1 MAHNSTQ
8 EMHKE
13 FALSGKTISETQR
26 LRALREYRIL
36 DTAPEAPFD
45 RITGIAAAHYDV
57 PIALVSLV
65 DESRQWFK
73 SQLGIDVCETER
85 EVSFCTHAIKADQP
99 MIINNA
105 AAHPMFAE
113 NPLVTGAPHIRFYA
127 GCPLITSSGAR
138 LGTLCIIDDKPRPD
152 FKESDAAVLASLAAL
167 VVDEMDLRLARQR
180 AEAESRAKSDFIAT
194 MSHELR
200 TPMTAVLGY
209 SELLAET
216 ELDERQGECARNI
229 LESGTHLLHLLNDAL
244 DLSKIEAG
252 RLELGAAEF
261 SPVEL
266 VKQAVEFFGEAAR
279 SKGLALHVADTPPL
293 DSTFCGDQTRIRQIL
308 YNLLSNAIKFTDKGE
323 VSVSCRLQ
331 PDVDGV
337 SNLFLTVR
345 DTGIGIPSD
354 IQAILFD
361 RFVQGDGRD
370 TREHYGAGLGLA
382 ICRELADLMSGSIAS
397 ESRDGGG
404 STFTLTV
411 PIADP
416 ATGQRPKT

>member
-1 MAHNSTQ
+1 M
-8 EMHKE
+8 
-13 FALSGKTISETQR
+13 SGKTISETQR

-138 LGTLCIIDDKPRPD
+138 LGTLCIIDDKPRPH
-152 FKESDAAVLASLAAL
+152 FKESGSAVLASLAAL

-209 SELLAET
+209 SELLVET
-216 ELDERQGECARNI
+216 DLDERQGECARNI

-252 RLELGAAEF
+252 RLELVAAEF

-266 VKQAVEFFGEAAR
+266 VKQAVEFFSETAR

-293 DSTFCGDQTRIRQIL
+293 NSTFCGDETRIRQIL

-331 PDVDGV
+331 PDVDGA

-382 ICRELADLMSGSIAS
+382 ISRELAELMHGSISA
-397 ESRDGGG
+397 ESGDGTG
-404 STFTLTV
+404 SVFRLTV
-411 PIADP
+411 PASSP
-416 ATGQRPKT
+416 ATLQQSSA